1 MVTRSNDCTYRDEC
15 LRNGKGTVNIKDLT
29 NREGLYG
36 HGRLFAH
43 ITVEPGHSI
52 GLHSHEH
59 ETEFFY
65 IIKGEG
71 LFNDD
76 GALVTVKAGDV
87 CATGYG
93 ASHSIENVSDA
104 PMEMI
109 ALIVME

>member
-1 MVTRSNDCTYRDEC
+1 MVTRSENCPRRDEC

-29 NREGLYG
+29 DKEGLYG

-52 GLHSHEH
+52 GFHDHQH

-65 IIKGEG
+65 IIRGEG
-71 LFNDD
+71 LFNDN
-76 GALVTVKAGDV
+76 GTPVTVRAGDV
-87 CATGYG
+87 CATGCG
-93 ASHSIENVSDA
+93 DSHSIENVSDA
-104 PMEMI
+104 PIEMV

>member
-1 MVTRSNDCTYRDEC
+1 MVTRSEDCARRDEC

-29 NREGLYG
+29 DKEGLYG
-36 HGRLFAH
+36 HGRMFAH

-52 GLHSHEH
+52 GVHNHEH

-65 IIKGEG
+65 IIKGEA
-71 LFNDD
+71 LFDDD
-76 GALVTVKAGDV
+76 GTPVTVKAGDV

-93 ASHSIENVSDA
+93 KSHSIENVSDA

-109 ALIVME
+109 ALIVLE

>member
-1 MVTRSNDCTYRDEC
+1 MVTRSENCTRRDEC

-29 NREGLYG
+29 NKEGLYG

-52 GLHSHEH
+52 GVHSHEG

-65 IIKGEG
+65 IIRGEA
-71 LFNDD
+71 LFNDN
-76 GALVTVKAGDV
+76 GTPVTVKAGDV

-93 ASHSIENVSDA
+93 ESHSIENVSDA

>member
-1 MVTRSNDCTYRDEC
+1 MVTRSNECAYRDEC
-15 LRNGKGTVNIKDLT
+15 LRDGKGTVNIKDLA
-29 NREGLYG
+29 NKEGLYG

-43 ITVEPGHSI
+43 ITVEPGRSI
-52 GLHSHEH
+52 GFHAHEH

-71 LFNDD
+71 LFNDN
-76 GALVTVKAGDV
+76 GKPVTVKAGDV

-93 ASHSIENVSDA
+93 ESHSMENVSDA